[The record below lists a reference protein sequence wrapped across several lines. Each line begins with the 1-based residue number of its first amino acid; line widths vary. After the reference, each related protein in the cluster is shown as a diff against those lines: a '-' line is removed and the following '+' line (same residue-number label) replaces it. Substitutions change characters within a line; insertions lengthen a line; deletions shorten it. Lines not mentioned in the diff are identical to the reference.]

1 MPAVHPRTLT
11 AHLAILGANIIYGLN
26 YVIAK
31 GIMPDYMEPRGII
44 FLRGAGAMVLFWAL
58 AYLFPKEKVEKKD
71 LGRIAI
77 AAFFGVFTNQVLFFE
92 GLNLTTPINA
102 AIIVTVIPVLVLVF
116 AHLFLKERI
125 TSNKWIGIIL
135 GMAGAVMVILT
146 TGNMSLQSATFTGN
160 VLVFINAAAFALYLV
175 LIKPLMTKY
184 HPMTVIRW
192 IFIFGFVY
200 IAPVCF
206 GSFARTDFG
215 AIPSGIWASI
225 IYVVVATTA
234 VAYFLNNYSLTILS
248 PTVTGTY
255 IYLQPMVASVVAILF
270 GKDTLT
276 AVKVIAAV
284 LIFAGVWF
292 VSRRKRP
299 ARFK

>member
-1 MPAVHPRTLT
+1 MPAVHPRTVT

-192 IFIFGFVY
+192 IFIFGIYRTGLFRVLCTDRFRGHPFRY
-200 IAPVCF
+200 MGFHPLRGGGDHRRRLFSEQLFADDTISDRHRYLYLSATHGRVR
-206 GSFARTDFG
+206 GRHSFR
-215 AIPSGIWASI
+215 
-225 IYVVVATTA
+225 
-234 VAYFLNNYSLTILS
+234 
-248 PTVTGTY
+248 
-255 IYLQPMVASVVAILF
+255 
-270 GKDTLT
+270 
-276 AVKVIAAV
+276 
-284 LIFAGVWF
+284 
-292 VSRRKRP
+292 
-299 ARFK
+299 